1 MKLSTRKALVAL
13 LLAGAAI
20 SAALAASVTIQ
31 SGTSP
36 GNPLVIDSTSNAGR
50 VVPYDSRGNF
60 AGQKATYAGSVTA
73 KTATAAGT
81 APFFSICG
89 SATKTVRVQRIYG
102 SATIATAALYVDPV
116 LIKTSTATSAGTPVA
131 LTKVPLDSGS
141 AAATANLVNYYS
153 ALATAG
159 TPVGAVASQMMFAQI
174 TGTITTG
181 GTMNFDFDFRAGRE
195 AEAPVLR
202 GIAQCVEASF
212 GTTTTNAP
220 TMTIAVIWTEE

>member
-1 MKLSTRKALVAL
+1 MRSSWKSRLA
-13 LLAGAAI
+13 LAG
-20 SAALAASVTIQ
+20 LVTLLCVTQIPAVQVQ
-31 SGTSP
+31 SGMDGRIVATVDATSQA
-36 GNPLVIDSTSNAGR
+36 LRHI
-50 VVPYDSRGNF
+50 PYDARGNF
-60 AGQKATYAGSVTA
+60 TGQKATYAGSLGA

-102 SATIATAALYVDPV
+102 TATIATAALYVDPV
-116 LIKTSTATSAGTPVA
+116 LIKTSTATSAGTPTA

-141 AAATANLVNYYS
+141 AAATASLVNYYT

-159 TPVGAVASQMMFAQI
+159 TPVGAIASQMMFAQI
-174 TGTITTG
+174 TATITTG
-181 GTMNFDFDFRAGRE
+181 GTATFDFDFRGGRE

-202 GIAQCVEASF
+202 GTAQCVEASF

-220 TMTIAVIWTEE
+220 TMTVGVIWTEE